1 MTPTWKGVLRH
12 LRTGSALLAI
22 SATGLRAQVRAELIP
37 EHTELRPGDRTRVAI
52 VLRHAPGWHTYWR
65 RGGDAGAP
73 TRIEWTVPSAL
84 RVDTLQ
90 WPAPSRFVD
99 QGVVSFGYDVDVPLV
114 ADLIIDAKAPSG
126 ATRLTARVD
135 WLACKTQCVPGGTVV
150 QGAVRTGAHRLV
162 NPAFARAMGAPGV
175 LWPVR
180 SSEAVAATLDGD
192 SLRLSAT
199 PSARTG
205 CHFFPETVG
214 IPAEVSMLN
223 TRRDGRPSAMALSRA
238 RRGALP
244 DTMRG
249 VLRCT
254 GPTASASYHRVRIA
268 GR

>member
-1 MTPTWKGVLRH
+1 
-12 LRTGSALLAI
+12 
-22 SATGLRAQVRAELIP
+22 
-37 EHTELRPGDRTRVAI
+37 
-52 VLRHAPGWHTYWR
+52 
-65 RGGDAGAP
+65 
-73 TRIEWTVPSAL
+73 
-84 RVDTLQ
+84 
-90 WPAPSRFVD
+90 
-99 QGVVSFGYDVDVPLV
+99 
-114 ADLIIDAKAPSG
+114 
-126 ATRLTARVD
+126 
-135 WLACKTQCVPGGTVV
+135 
-150 QGAVRTGAHRLV
+150 
-162 NPAFARAMGAPGV
+162 MGAPGV